1 MLDGI
6 ANFFPHSP
14 AKVGPFSGRG
24 YTTHSGKALIGDF
37 ADSIRAGRDQVA
49 EAAGYALGGADFSA
63 ASVAGLS
70 IPTTPEP
77 VAAAANTQ
85 AVEGASAQNVEVL
98 AQLADVLSRLGAV
111 DERAFLQMSRR
122 AERVY

>member
-1 MLDGI
+1 ML
-6 ANFFPHSP
+6 FR
-14 AKVGPFSGRG
+14 SG
-24 YTTHSGKALIGDF
+24 A
-37 ADSIRAGRDQVA
+37 IRSGRDQVA

-63 ASVAGLS
+63 ASVVGLS
-70 IPTTPEP
+70 VPTTPEP
-77 VAAAANTQ
+77 VATAASAQ
-85 AVEGASAQNVEVL
+85 AAEGASAQNAEVL